1 MRFLFIRREMT
12 RLPLILVC
20 FLVSLTA
27 LSQNDSTNTQIVIVG
42 TAFADNGL
50 YISDLLIINER
61 TYTGHFG
68 NPDGSFKVYS
78 NKNDTLIFGA
88 LGYDSFKVCYS
99 DSLYRNEYTLR
110 ISLNKLHYEIG
121 EAEIIAP
128 RDLDDIQ
135 RDIEK
140 LGYTDKD
147 YRSTGANA
155 LSSPITFL
163 YEALSRREKS
173 SRLVIKMENDDR
185 RRELLKELFV
195 KYADYEIIDLE
206 PSEFDEFISYLNV
219 SDDFLKAS
227 SQYDFV
233 IFVKAKFSHFKTL
246 KRAKNLK
253 EGDFNYHED

>member
-1 MRFLFIRREMT
+1 MSRLSLFLLCSCLASVALAQRD
-12 RLPLILVC
+12 
-20 FLVSLTA
+20 SL
-27 LSQNDSTNTQIVIVG
+27 NTEVIVVG

-61 TYTGHFG
+61 TYTGSFG

-88 LGYDSFKVCYS
+88 LGYNSQKICFADSVLR
-99 DSLYRNEYTLR
+99 DEYTIR
-110 ISLNKLHYEIG
+110 ITLSKLHYEIG
-121 EAEIIAP
+121 QAEIIAP

-140 LGYTDKD
+140 LGYNEKD
-147 YRSTGANA
+147 YRSSGADA

-163 YEALSRREKS
+163 YEALSRREQSK
-173 SRLVIKMENDDR
+173 RLVIKMENDDR
-185 RRELLKELFV
+185 RRELLKELFA
-195 KYADYEIIDLE
+195 KYVSYEIIDLDAHD
-206 PSEFDEFISYLNV
+206 FDEFITYLNI
-219 SDDFLKAS
+219 SDEFLKAS

-233 IFVKAKFSHFKTL
+233 IYVKAKFSHFKTL
-246 KRAKNLK
+246 QRARNLE

>member
-1 MRFLFIRREMT
+1 MIR
-12 RLPLILVC
+12 LSLLLLL
-20 FLVSLTA
+20 LVSA
-27 LSQNDSTNTQIVIVG
+27 GSVMSQQDTLKSQIKIVG
-42 TAFADNGL
+42 TAFEDNGL

-68 NPDGSFKVYS
+68 NTDGSFKVYS
-78 NKNDTLIFGA
+78 EKNDTLIFGA
-88 LGYDSFKVCYS
+88 LGYNSFKVS
-99 DSLYRNEYTLR
+99 FADSAYKEEYQLR
-110 ISLNKLHYEIG
+110 ITLTKLEYNIG
-121 EAEIIAP
+121 EAEIIAQ

-147 YRSTGANA
+147 YRTTGANA

-163 YEALSRREKS
+163 YEALSRREQSK
-173 SRLVIKMENDDR
+173 RLVIKMENDDR
-185 RRELLKELFV
+185 RRELLKELFA

-206 PSEFDEFISYLNV
+206 MHEFDDFVTYLNI

-233 IFVKAKFSHFKTL
+233 IYVKAKFSHFKTL
-246 KRAKNLK
+246 KRAKNLDD
-253 EGDFNYHED
+253 GDFNYHEDD